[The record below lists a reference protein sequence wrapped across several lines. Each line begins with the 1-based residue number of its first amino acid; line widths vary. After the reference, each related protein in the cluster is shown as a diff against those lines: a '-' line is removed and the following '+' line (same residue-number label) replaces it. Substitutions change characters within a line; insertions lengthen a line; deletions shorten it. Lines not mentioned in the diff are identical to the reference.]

1 MGAKDPKTGRRRRWL
16 RRAGIGAGVAFIL
29 FTVVGFFVIP
39 PLARHVAQ
47 TQLTQVLGRKVVI
60 DRIRVNPFAL
70 SAAVEGLHVFESD
83 TTTPFVDLRRF
94 FVNAQLSSI
103 WRRAPVIK
111 EVTLDGLRVHVERR
125 RATPAGWGDLTAYNF
140 SDILAHLA
148 ASPPSP
154 APPPRPPAP
163 ADSAPPRFS
172 INNIRVTDGA
182 LVFDDRPLASH
193 HEISALTIG
202 VPFVSTLPI
211 FIDSFVEPGLS
222 VRVDGTPFVVK
233 GRSKPFKDSLE
244 TVLELRL
251 DALDLT
257 QYVPFVPLDLPF
269 IVDSARLTVALDVAF
284 LRPKI
289 DAPSLSVK
297 GRLGLRDL
305 TLREKRG
312 PGAEP
317 LPLLKLGRF
326 DVAIGDANLT
336 AQIFHVTEVRLAGLE
351 LDVRRQANGTLNLQR
366 MLPRTPSGAKEAR
379 PSPSGG
385 PRFTVQTVDLSGIKL
400 TFEDR
405 TTTPVFRATVDGVSL
420 AVNGLSNTPGKAAT
434 LQFGAKA
441 TPGGTIKQ
449 RGSLSLAPH
458 LVAKGNLEIDGLEP
472 GRFAPYYAGQIAFDV
487 ASARVRLGTSYHVEQ
502 PPGADTAVSLE
513 GAFLELAD
521 LALRRRDKREE
532 FLRLTQL
539 GVHGARLDLAARKLA
554 VAEVSLREGK
564 IRANRD
570 EKGTIDLTTLM
581 ATSPPAPAKLEPH
594 ANSAP
599 MAPPRADVAGS
610 SPSSPSGGTA
620 PPTEAPWAVMVAKLD
635 LDKWSVRFDD
645 RAVEPRA
652 TLTVD
657 PLSLHLTDITTSPGG
672 RMGVALRTGINRTGW
687 LSVTGTGGYQPLAAS
702 LRYELKG
709 IDIVP
714 FQPYFHDLVNL
725 TVTNGAVSVKG
736 QATVE
741 IPAQAPRG
749 GAARPPKASV
759 EADLQVAG
767 FACVDGMRKEPLVQW
782 KSFRVSG
789 VKATTSPALRIAV
802 ADVGLDDLQAR
813 LTLLADGS
821 TNLAR
826 AFAAS
831 PTPTTARAP
840 SPVAPARPTGSPAR
854 SAAPAAAPGSGPA
867 SISPQ
872 LDIGQVVLHRGAVAF
887 SDRSIQPAFSAD
899 VTDLET
905 RIRGLSSSADTQADV
920 DLHAAINRAG
930 SLSITGKANPLS
942 KELFADIKVDVKDV
956 ELPPTSPY
964 AGRYAGYLVDKG
976 KLGISLDYHV
986 ANRQLQASN
995 HVVLDQFTFGAK
1007 TDSHDAVKVP
1017 VRLAVAILKDRHGV
1031 IDLDLPIAGSLDDPE
1046 FKVGRLILKVL
1057 GNLIVKAVT
1066 APFSYIAAAF
1076 GGGEEL
1082 SRLDFAAGST
1092 ALEPKTKQKLAS
1104 LQKALTERP
1113 GLSFEI
1119 EGIADP
1125 KRDRERARQQLVDRQ
1140 LAAERLAELTAEAGD
1155 TGRAVPP
1162 LDNIRI
1168 SAAERARL
1176 VEKIY
1181 REKMKTY
1188 GRTAGAA
1195 ASPTP
1200 PPTPGSSPPTPL
1212 DMEKALLDHATV
1224 SDDDLRTLAL
1234 RRATLVQATLASSVP
1249 GSAARLFLVR
1259 PRLDPN
1265 GARVDFRLKQE

>member
-1 MGAKDPKTGRRRRWL
+1 MDAKEATTGKRTRWL
-16 RRAGIGAGVAFIL
+16 RRAGIGAGVALIL
-29 FTVVGFFVIP
+29 FTIVGFLVVP
-39 PLARHVAQ
+39 PLARHIAQ
-47 TQLTQVLGRKVVI
+47 KQLTQVLGRKVVI

-83 TTTPFVDLRRF
+83 ARTPFVEVRRF

-111 EVTLDGLRVHVERR
+111 EVTLDGLHVHVERR
-125 RATPAGWGDLTAYNF
+125 RATAAGWGDLTAYNF

-148 ASPPSP
+148 ASPPAP
-154 APPPRPPAP
+154 AARPPAP
-163 ADSAPPRFS
+163 ANAAPPRFS
-172 INNIRVTDGA
+172 VNNIRVTDGR
-182 LVFDDRPLASH
+182 LMFDDRPLGAH

-257 QYVPFVPLDLPF
+257 EYVPFVPVALPF
-269 IVDSARLTVALDVAF
+269 TVDSARLTVALDVAF

-297 GRLGLRDL
+297 GRIGLRDL

-312 PGAEP
+312 PGTEP
-317 LPLLKLGRF
+317 LPLLKLGRL
-326 DVAIGDANLT
+326 DVSIGDANLT

-366 MLPRTPSGAKEAR
+366 MLPRTASGPKEAP
-379 PSPSGG
+379 PSRSDAPQ
-385 PRFTVQTVDLSGIKL
+385 FTVQTVDLSGIKVA
-400 TFEDR
+400 FEDR
-405 TTTPVFRATVDGVSL
+405 TTTPTFRATLDDVSL
-420 AVNGLSNTPGKAAT
+420 AVHGLSNLPGKTAT
-434 LQFGAKA
+434 LQFGARA

-449 RGSLSLAPH
+449 HGSLTLAPH
-458 LVAKGNLEIDGLEP
+458 LVATGSLELDGLEP
-472 GRFAPYYAGQIAFDV
+472 GRFAPYYASAIAFDV
-487 ASARVRLGTSYHVEQ
+487 VSARLRLGTGYHVEQ
-502 PPGADTAVSLE
+502 RPRADTAVSLD

-521 LALRRRDKREE
+521 LALRRRDRHEDI
-532 FLRLTQL
+532 LRLTEL
-539 GVHGARLDLAARKLA
+539 GIHGAKLDLGARKLA
-554 VAEVSLREGK
+554 VNEVSLREGK
-564 IRANRD
+564 LRAARD
-570 EKGTIDLTTLM
+570 EKGTVDLTTLLPP
-581 ATSPPAPAKLEPH
+581 SSSPAPASTE
-594 ANSAP
+594 AQADSAP
-599 MAPPRADVAGS
+599 KDPA
-610 SPSSPSGGTA
+610 
-620 PPTEAPWAVMVAKLD
+620 WAVTVAKLD

-652 TLTVD
+652 VLTVD
-657 PLSLHLTDITTSPGG
+657 PLSLHLTDISTAPGV
-672 RMGVALRTGINRTGW
+672 RMGVALRTGINRTGS
-687 LSVTGTGGYQPLAAS
+687 LSVTGTGGYQPVAAN
-702 LRYELKG
+702 LRYELKN

-714 FQPYFHDLVNL
+714 FQSYFRDLVNL

-741 IPAQAPRG
+741 IPAAAPRG
-749 GAARPPKASV
+749 TATRPPKASV

-789 VKATTSPALRIAV
+789 VKATTSPALRIGV
-802 ADVGLDDLQAR
+802 AEVGLDDLQAR
-813 LTLLADGS
+813 LTLLADGT

-826 AFAAS
+826 AFAAAPTSAAPPASRVASAPAHATSS
-831 PTPTTARAP
+831 PARGATPTT
-840 SPVAPARPTGSPAR
+840 TTSPAPG
-854 SAAPAAAPGSGPA
+854 AASVP
-867 SISPQ
+867 PQ
-872 LDIGQVVLHRGAVAF
+872 LDIGQVVLHRGAIAF

-899 VTDLET
+899 VTDLES

-920 DLHAAINRAG
+920 DLQAAINRAG

-964 AGRYAGYLVDKG
+964 AGRYAGFLVDKG

-1007 TDSHDAVKVP
+1007 TDSQDAVKIP

-1031 IDLDLPIAGSLDDPE
+1031 IDLDLPIAGSLDDPQ

-1066 APFSYIAAAF
+1066 APFSYIGAAF
-1076 GGGEEL
+1076 GGGDQL
-1082 SRLDFAAGST
+1082 SRLDFTAGST
-1092 ALEPKTKQKLAS
+1092 ALESKTKQKLAS

-1125 KRDRERARQQLVDRQ
+1125 KHDRESVRQKLVDRQ

-1155 TGRAVPP
+1155 TGRPVPP
-1162 LDNIRI
+1162 LDSIRV
-1168 SAAERARL
+1168 SASERARL
-1176 VEKIY
+1176 VEKMY
-1181 REKMKTY
+1181 RKLDLAK
-1188 GRTAGAA
+1188 GHGNPAGATAGPKAPAA
-1195 ASPTP
+1195 P
-1200 PPTPGSSPPTPL
+1200 PSSPPSAT

-1234 RRATLVQATLASSVP
+1234 RRATLVQATLATSVP
-1249 GSAARLFLVR
+1249 GSAGRLFLVR
-1259 PRLDPN
+1259 PRLDSG

>member
-1 MGAKDPKTGRRRRWL
+1 MAPKELQTGRRRRWL
-16 RRAGIGAGVAFIL
+16 RRVGIGAVVAVVL
-29 FTVVGFFVIP
+29 FTVVGFFVVP

-47 TQLTQVLGRKVVI
+47 TQLTQVLGRRVVI

-70 SAAVEGLHVFESD
+70 SAAVEGTHVFESD
-83 TTTPFVDLRRF
+83 GTTAFVELRRF
-94 FVNAQLSSI
+94 YVNAQLSSI

-125 RATPAGWGDLTAYNF
+125 RATPAAWGDLTAYNF
-140 SDILAHLA
+140 SDILARLA
-148 ASPPSP
+148 ASPPAP
-154 APPPRPPAP
+154 APRRPTP
-163 ADSAPPRFS
+163 ADGAPPRFS

-182 LVFDDRPLASH
+182 LVFDDRPLGAR
-193 HEISALTIG
+193 HEITALTIG

-222 VRVDGTPFVVK
+222 VRVDGTAFEVK
-233 GRSKPFKDSLE
+233 GRTKPFKDSLE

-257 QYVPFVPLDLPF
+257 QYVPFVPLALPF
-269 IVDSARLTVALDVAF
+269 TVDSALLTVALDVAF
-284 LRPKI
+284 LRPKA
-289 DAPSLSVK
+289 DAPSLSLK

-305 TLREKRG
+305 RLRERRG
-312 PGAEP
+312 RGAEP
-317 LPLLKLGRF
+317 VPLLKLGRL
-326 DVAIGDANLT
+326 DVAIGEANLT
-336 AQIFHVTEVRLAGLE
+336 AQTFHVTEVRLAGLE
-351 LDVRRQANGTLNLQR
+351 LDVRRQADGTLNVQR
-366 MLPRTPSGAKEAR
+366 MIPTTSPGPKDAH
-379 PSPSGG
+379 PSPSAG
-385 PRFTVQTVDLSGIKL
+385 PRFTVQTVDLRGIKL
-400 TFEDR
+400 NFEDR
-405 TTTPVFRATVDGVSL
+405 TTTPAFRATVDDLFL
-420 AVNGLSNTPGKAAT
+420 AVSGLSNTPGKAAT

-458 LVAKGNLEIDGLEP
+458 LVATGNLEIDGLEP
-472 GRFAPYYAGQIAFDV
+472 GRFAPYYAGAIAFDV
-487 ASARVRLGTSYHVEQ
+487 VSARLRLGTSYHVEQ
-502 PPGADTAVSLE
+502 PPRAEAAVSLE

-521 LALRRRDKREE
+521 LALRRRDRRED
-532 FLRLTQL
+532 FLRLAQL
-539 GVHGARLDLAARKLA
+539 GVHGARIDVAARKVA
-554 VAEVSLREGK
+554 VPEVSLREGK
-564 IRANRD
+564 VRAARD
-570 EKGTIDLTTLM
+570 EKGVIDLTTLVVP
-581 ATSPPAPAKLEPH
+581 T
-594 ANSAP
+594 
-599 MAPPRADVAGS
+599 
-610 SPSSPSGGTA
+610 
-620 PPTEAPWAVMVAKLD
+620 PPTSGAGTTAVPAAEAPWAVTVAKLE
-635 LDKWSVRFDD
+635 LDRWSVRFDD
-645 RAVEPRA
+645 RAVAPR
-652 TLTVD
+652 TVLTVD
-657 PLSLHLTDITTSPGG
+657 PLSLHLTDITTAPAG
-672 RMGVALRTGINRTGW
+672 RMGVTLRMGINRTGS
-687 LSVTGTGGYQPLAAS
+687 LSITGAGGYQPVAAN
-702 LRYELKG
+702 LRYELKN

-714 FQPYFHDLVNL
+714 FQAYFADLVNL

-736 QATVE
+736 QASLE
-741 IPAQAPRG
+741 LPQPAPRG
-749 GAARPPKASV
+749 GPARAPKASV
-759 EADLQVAG
+759 EADLQVSDL
-767 FACVDGMRKEPLVQW
+767 ACVDRTRKEPLVQW
-782 KSFRVSG
+782 KSFRLAG
-789 VKATTSPALRIAV
+789 VKATTSPTLRIAV
-802 ADVGLDDLQAR
+802 ADVALDDLQAR
-813 LTLLADGS
+813 VTLLADGS

-831 PTPTTARAP
+831 PTAVGAGGAHAPSSPMASGSARATG
-840 SPVAPARPTGSPAR
+840 SAARPAAP
-854 SAAPAAAPGSGPA
+854 SAATTPSSGVTPGP
-867 SISPQ
+867 PQ
-872 LDIGQVVLHRGAVAF
+872 LDIGQVVLHHGALAF

-899 VTDLET
+899 VTDLES

-930 SLSITGKANPLS
+930 ALSITGKANPLS

-986 ANRQLQASN
+986 ANRQLRASN

-1007 TDSHDAVKVP
+1007 TDSQDAVKIP
-1017 VRLAVAILKDRHGV
+1017 VRLAVAILKDRHGI

-1082 SRLDFAAGST
+1082 SRLEFAAGAAT
-1092 ALEPKTKQKLAS
+1092 LEQRTKQKLAG

-1125 KRDRERARQQLVDRQ
+1125 KRDREGVRQQLVDRQ
-1140 LAAERLAELTAEAGD
+1140 LAAERLAELTAEASD
-1155 TGRAVPP
+1155 TGRPVPA
-1162 LDNIRI
+1162 LDAIHV
-1168 SAAERARL
+1168 SAADRPRL

-1181 REKMKTY
+1181 RTRSY
-1188 GRTAGAA
+1188 GRPAGVAGAT
-1195 ASPTP
+1195 SP
-1200 PPTPGSSPPTPL
+1200 PPPSSSPSAVE
-1212 DMEKALLDHATV
+1212 MEKALLDHATV